1 MKRAYLLAL
10 VLLIPIC
17 ALAGMKVASDE
28 DMEAVQGQV
37 GITITMATTVSAG
50 DISWE
55 DKDGFTG
62 GASTG
67 AVVLS
72 GVTTPAINISNVII
86 DAGTT
91 AGVSYLQIDTG
102 VNNIISGDFVV
113 NSIVIGNLSTATL
126 QDLGK
131 LRVRSTRVSVGTIK
145 ISGH

>member
-1 MKRAYLLAL
+1 ML
-10 VLLIPIC
+10 VLVIMVPVL
-17 ALAGMKVASDE
+17 ALAGMKIASDE

-37 GITITMATTVSAG
+37 GITITMNTTVSAG

-72 GVTTPAINISNVII
+72 GVTTPNIAISNVII

-91 AGVSYLQIDTG
+91 NSVSYLQIDTG

-113 NSIVIGNLSTATL
+113 NSIIVGSGYAATTA
-126 QDLGK
+126 DLGK
-131 LRVRSTRVSVGTIK
+131 LTIRNTKVSFGTIK